1 MSIIAFII
9 FGIIV
14 GFIARALMPG
24 RQSMGIIGTCLLGIA
39 GSFLGGVIGVSPGR
53 PDRPCSILHSARIIG
68 SVVGSAHLARRRIAA
83 LRAPGHELPDFLGTV
98 TPTEKGH
105 FSQTTTTVLE

>member
-24 RQSMGIIGTCLLGIA
+24 RQSMGVIGTCLLGIA
-39 GSFLGGVIGVSPGR
+39 GSFLGGLIGNLLGGR
-53 PDRPCSILHSARIIG
+53 DLFELHSAGIIG
-68 SVVGSAHLARRRIAA
+68 SVIGSLLILFAVGSRRGRA
-83 LRAPGHELPDFLGTV
+83 LV
-98 TPTEKGH
+98 
-105 FSQTTTTVLE
+105 